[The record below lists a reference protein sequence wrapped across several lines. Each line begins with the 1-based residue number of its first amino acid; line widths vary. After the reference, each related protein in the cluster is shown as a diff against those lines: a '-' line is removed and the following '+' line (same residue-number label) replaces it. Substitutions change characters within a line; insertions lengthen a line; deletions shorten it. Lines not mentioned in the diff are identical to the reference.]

1 MGRGSVIKTWFSNF
15 TGFFQLIGNRKVT
28 ESHGLIG
35 SWSGFG
41 LLCVVIVTAVLLL
54 SLYADPVY
62 MEWFKIN
69 DTDNP
74 KSIYSKTTD
83 LAKVDPYLIFS
94 LIVMIVISIWKI
106 SPKSKS
112 ELTKWHHWFM
122 GFYFIFTTIAFSGLI
137 TLLLKH
143 VFGRVRP
150 NANDGSAIWQSF
162 PFEGGYGFLSFPS
175 GHSTTAGAIAM
186 IICLF
191 APRLAPFGIA
201 FAIWIG
207 VSRLGVGAHYPADV
221 LAGLAVGA
229 IFTWIYARS
238 FARKRLL
245 FCFDKQG
252 KLVFRTP
259 YGSR

>member
-1 MGRGSVIKTWFSNF
+1 MIKTWFGNF
-15 TGFFQLIGNRKVT
+15 VGFFQLIGNRKVT
-28 ESHGLIG
+28 ESNSLIP

-41 LLCVVIVTAVLLL
+41 LLVLLIL
-54 SLYADPVY
+54 IAVVLLNVYADPAY
-62 MEWFKIN
+62 MEWFKVN
-69 DTDNP
+69 NTDDP
-74 KSIYSKTTD
+74 TSIYTKTTD
-83 LAKVDPYLIFS
+83 LAKVDPYLIVSF
-94 LIVMIVISIWKI
+94 VMMIIISIWKI
-106 SPKSKS
+106 APRSKH
-112 ELTKWHHWFM
+112 ELVKWHHWFM
-122 GFYFIFTTIAFSGLI
+122 GYYFIFTSIAFSGLI

-162 PFEGGYGFLSFPS
+162 PFEGGYDFLSFPS

-186 IICLF
+186 IVYLF
-191 APRLAPFGIA
+191 APRLAPFGFA

-207 VSRLGVGAHYPADV
+207 ISRLGVGAHYPADV

-229 IFTWIYARS
+229 TFTWIYARS

-245 FCFDKQG
+245 FCFNKNG
-252 KLVFRTP
+252 KLSFRTT